1 MFRLRDLFL
10 VVTAFGGIVFG
21 VMVPGWDKIGSPLVL
36 YALMAILFLSFL
48 DLDFKVLFRLG
59 RDDILEVAIWAAIK
73 LIALP
78 ILLWVLAKLTVSDWA
93 LPVLLLGGASAGVLA
108 PFFASLL
115 GSDVHRP
122 LQIVVVTSLLIPL
135 TLPVLVDV
143 FLGHQLT
150 IPFSHM
156 FRLLCLMIFVPL
168 TAVPIARRVVPQ
180 VLDQVR
186 RARFPLLLTLIFLCN
201 AGVFAPFSTFLR
213 SHVGQALAALGLSSA
228 VALISTSAGL
238 AIGRLGGRLLNGA
251 TGAIVLTFVNS
262 MLIIVFASHFFGPR
276 APLLSAAYTL
286 PFFLIIVPLRW
297 AVRRLNLGADAR
309 KGFSPRT

>member
-59 RDDILEVAIWAAIK
+59 RDEILEVVIWSAIK

-168 TAVPIARRVVPQ
+168 AAVPMARRLVPQ

-186 RARFPLLLTLIFLCN
+186 RARFPLLLALIFLCN
-201 AGVFAPFSTFLR
+201 AGVFAPFSTFLQ

-228 VALISTSAGL
+228 VAVISTTAGL

-297 AVRRLNLGADAR
+297 AVSKLNMGANTR
-309 KGFSPRT
+309 KGSSPRT

>member
-1 MFRLRDLFL
+1 MIRLRDLLL
-10 VVTAFGGIVFG
+10 VMTAFGGVFFG
-21 VMVPGWDKIGSPLVL
+21 IMIPEWAEIGTPLVL
-36 YALMAILFLSFL
+36 YALMGILFLSFL

-59 RDDILEVAIWAAIK
+59 RDDILEVAIWSAIK
-73 LIALP
+73 LMVLP
-78 ILLWVLAKLTVSDWA
+78 ILLWVLARLTVSEWA
-93 LPVLLLGGASAGVLA
+93 LPLLLLGGASAGVLA

-135 TLPVLVDV
+135 TLPVLVEV

-150 IPFSHM
+150 IPFSQM

-168 TAVPIARRVVPQ
+168 TAVPIARRLVPQ

-186 RARFPLLLTLIFLCN
+186 RARFPLLLTLIFVCD
-201 AGVFAPFSTFLR
+201 AGIFAPFSAFLR
-213 SHVGQALAALGLSSA
+213 SHVSQTLVALGLSSA
-228 VALISTSAGL
+228 VAVVSSAAGL
-238 AIGRLGGRLLNGA
+238 IIGRLWGRILNGV

-276 APLLSAAYTL
+276 APLLSVAYTL
-286 PFFLIIVPLRW
+286 PFFFMIFPLRW
-297 AVRRLNLGADAR
+297 AVKRLNGGSDVN
-309 KGFSPRT
+309 KDVSPRI

>member
-1 MFRLRDLFL
+1 MIRLRDLFL

-36 YALMAILFLSFL
+36 YALMAILFLTFL
-48 DLDFKVLFRLG
+48 DLDFKILFKLG
-59 RDDILEVAIWAAIK
+59 RHQILEVAIWSAIK
-73 LIALP
+73 LMVLP
-78 ILLWVLAKLTVSDWA
+78 ILLWGLARLTVSEWA
-93 LPVLLLGGASAGVLA
+93 LPALLLGGASAGVLA

-122 LQIVVVTSLLIPL
+122 IQIVVVTSLLIPL
-135 TLPVLVDV
+135 TLPVLVEV

-150 IPFSHM
+150 IPFSDM

-168 TAVPIARRVVPQ
+168 AALPIARRLVPQ

-186 RARFPLLLTLIFLCN
+186 RARFPLLLALIFLCN
-201 AGVFAPFSTFLR
+201 AGVFAPFSAFLR

-228 VALISTSAGL
+228 VALISTAVGL
-238 AIGRLGGRLLNGA
+238 AMGHLGGRLLNGA
-251 TGAIVLTFVNS
+251 TGAIILTFVNS

-276 APLLSAAYTL
+276 APLLSAAYTF
-286 PFFLIIVPLRW
+286 PFFFMIFPLRW
-297 AVRRLNLGADAR
+297 AVRRLNAGADER
-309 KGFSPRT
+309 KAVSPRT

>member
-1 MFRLRDLFL
+1 
-10 VVTAFGGIVFG
+10 
-21 VMVPGWDKIGSPLVL
+21 MV
-36 YALMAILFLSFL
+36 
-48 DLDFKVLFRLG
+48 
-59 RDDILEVAIWAAIK
+59 
-73 LIALP
+73 LP

-135 TLPVLVDV
+135 TLPVLVEV
-143 FLGHQLT
+143 FLGHQLS

-168 TAVPIARRVVPQ
+168 TAVPIARRLVPQ
-180 VLDQVR
+180 VLVQVR
-186 RARFPLLLTLIFLCN
+186 RGRFPLLLALIFLCN
-201 AGVFAPFSTFLR
+201 AGVFAPFSDFLR
-213 SHVGQALAALGLSSA
+213 SHVSQTLVALGLSSA
-228 VALISTSAGL
+228 VALISTTAGL
-238 AIGRLGGRLLNGA
+238 VIGYLGGRILNGS

-286 PFFLIIVPLRW
+286 PFFFMIFPLRW
-297 AVRRLNLGADAR
+297 AVRRLNIDADAR
-309 KGFSPRT
+309 KGVSPRT